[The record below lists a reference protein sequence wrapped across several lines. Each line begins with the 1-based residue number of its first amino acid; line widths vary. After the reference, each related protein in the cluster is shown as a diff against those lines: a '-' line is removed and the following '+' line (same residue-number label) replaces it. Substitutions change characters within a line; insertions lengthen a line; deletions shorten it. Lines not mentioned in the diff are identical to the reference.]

1 MSEQRMKKDVW
12 RRCKLD
18 KEREREAT
26 FRPEAMNDPV
36 KILTGL
42 ETGLG
47 GKGKGK
53 NTQGALPGLVLNQQE
68 RLFNRQ
74 PAKLIPQHLM
84 VNTV

>member
-18 KEREREAT
+18 REREREAT
-26 FRPEAMNDPV
+26 FRPEAMNGPV

-47 GKGKGK
+47 EKGK
-53 NTQGALPGLVLNQQE
+53 
-68 RLFNRQ
+68 RQ
-74 PAKLIPQHLM
+74 KYAGSAARAGPESAGE
-84 VNTV
+84 TF